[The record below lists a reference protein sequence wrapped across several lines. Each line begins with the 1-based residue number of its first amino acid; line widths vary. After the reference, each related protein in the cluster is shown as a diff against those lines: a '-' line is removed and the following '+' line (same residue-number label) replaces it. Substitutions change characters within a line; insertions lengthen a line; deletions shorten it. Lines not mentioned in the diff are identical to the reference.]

1 MAERIGR
8 VVDFLRRLHLVDL
21 AQDTPLEA
29 TEIKYGKIQDI
40 CVFAVL
46 GELFLNGGGAQ
57 ADLRAEAPRI
67 TTSIGRG
74 S

>member
-1 MAERIGR
+1 MPSSSSARS
-8 VVDFLRRLHLVDL
+8 
-21 AQDTPLEA
+21 
-29 TEIKYGKIQDI
+29 IKYQLNVAKLPL
-40 CVFAVL
+40 AKALL